1 MLIIHFQERIDW
13 MNIIYADYN
22 IYHNS
27 IDICTYAGYILR
39 IDCAKAEEGLKTTPN
54 SECAINAL
62 AIDNPLEYAR
72 LYLDRTRQMWI
83 DAEDSLEVW
92 YILKFLKIERTCRLH
107 RSICV

>member
-1 MLIIHFQERIDW
+1 

-39 IDCAKAEEGLKTTPN
+39 IDCAKAEKGLKTTLN
-54 SECAINAL
+54 SECALNAL

-72 LYLDRTRQMWI
+72 LYLDGTMQMWI
-83 DAEDSLEVW
+83 DAEDSFELW
-92 YILKFLKIERTCRLH
+92 
-107 RSICV
+107 

>member
-1 MLIIHFQERIDW
+1 

-54 SECAINAL
+54 SECALNVVL
-62 AIDNPLEYAR
+62 CQDLVQVKMRNFSP
-72 LYLDRTRQMWI
+72 
-83 DAEDSLEVW
+83 
-92 YILKFLKIERTCRLH
+92 F
-107 RSICV
+107 

>member
-1 MLIIHFQERIDW
+1 

-39 IDCAKAEEGLKTTPN
+39 IDCAKAE
-54 SECAINAL
+54 NAL

-72 LYLDRTRQMWI
+72 LYLDGTMQMWI

-92 YILKFLKIERTCRLH
+92 
-107 RSICV
+107 